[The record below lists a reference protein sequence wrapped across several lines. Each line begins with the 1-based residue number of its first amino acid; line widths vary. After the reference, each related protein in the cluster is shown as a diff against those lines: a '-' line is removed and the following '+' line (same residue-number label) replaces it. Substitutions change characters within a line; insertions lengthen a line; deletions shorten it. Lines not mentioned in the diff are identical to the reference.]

1 MYLIEC
7 GWKWFPPLPQVHR
20 KGLFTQKSTPIASP
34 QTFTILTGHLLVTF
48 AFSFHQLLG
57 YSHSSIHLSSY
68 WLNIYGSNPTPSSL
82 YCCWA
87 SKKFHGN
94 STNNHDLEFIPS
106 AMPRS
111 PESSCCSSPTLN
123 PCSSAGGSVAG
134 DTGLDLPDLDF
145 NLK

>member
-1 MYLIEC
+1 MAPIPHQAAYIAVEL
-7 GWKWFPPLPQVHR
+7 KM
-20 KGLFTQKSTPIASP
+20 LFR
-34 QTFTILTGHLLVTF
+34 
-48 AFSFHQLLG
+48 
-57 YSHSSIHLSSY
+57 LSATS
-68 WLNIYGSNPTPSSL
+68 SSL
-82 YCCWA
+82 LASEPFASNHDVQDLFHAINVA

-123 PCSSAGGSVAG
+123 PCSSTGGSVAG